1 MKVVLYIRIVNLAVL
16 HNFERKC
23 QLHSFLNASSSF
35 FSAPFSVCSGGVG
48 DSSEPAGKN
57 ILMMPDVTVV
67 LQMCD
72 SAQEYSDTLDRIEV
86 IQLLL
91 HNK

>member
-1 MKVVLYIRIVNLAVL
+1 MAVL
-16 HNFERKC
+16 HNFERIC
-23 QLHSFLNASSSF
+23 QLRSFLNASSFFPSSF
-35 FSAPFSVCSGGVG
+35 GACSGGIG
-48 DSSEPAGKN
+48 DGSEPANKN

-72 SAQEYSDTLDRIEV
+72 SAQEYCDTLDHIEV

-91 HNK
+91 CNK